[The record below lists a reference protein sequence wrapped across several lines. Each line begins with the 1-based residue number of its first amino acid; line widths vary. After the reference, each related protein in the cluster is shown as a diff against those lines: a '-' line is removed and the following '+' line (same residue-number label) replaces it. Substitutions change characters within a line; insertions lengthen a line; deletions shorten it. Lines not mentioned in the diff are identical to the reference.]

1 MATSRPRAPAPSTRT
16 LLLAALLFL
25 ALAAPLAANAALCG
39 RQAGGALCANTQCCS
54 ARGECGTDWA
64 HCGKG
69 CQSGAC
75 VPLAGPATTS
85 LPTSTSL
92 TTTTST
98 TGTTVSTTSG
108 GSYSTTTAT
117 TTAGGG
123 TSGGKC
129 KTMSCL
135 TPMTAQVDEY
145 GQYTSCAYK
154 NAISVTYDDGPHES
168 YTGPILDELL
178 ARGIKTTFFIVG
190 SQLENPLNVALLHRE
205 YNEGHQIASHTYTH
219 ADLATLTNAQIAT
232 EIAKT
237 EAAIFAAIGVAP
249 KYMRCPYGSITA
261 SGAKYIQ
268 SLGLK
273 MIYWNLD
280 TNDWL
285 YLNETLSY
293 AEYTK
298 VLTSAT
304 VAAATSIISLQHDIQ
319 LVTKNMVKTTHD
331 FVASIGMVET
341 TVADCLGDK
350 NMYYTTLPKR
360 S

>member
-1 MATSRPRAPAPSTRT
+1 MTTSRLRRAAPPSART

-25 ALAAPLAANAALCG
+25 ALAAPLVANAALCG

-54 ARGECGTDWA
+54 ARGECGSDWA

-75 VPLAGPATTS
+75 VPLAGPATASAPASTTS
-85 LPTSTSL
+85 QTTSKTST
-92 TTTTST
+92 
-98 TGTTVSTTSG
+98 GGSTTSG
-108 GSYSTTTAT
+108 GSSSTTTAT

-123 TSGGKC
+123 SSSGKC
-129 KTMSCL
+129 TSMSCL

-145 GQYTSCAYK
+145 GQHTSCAYK
-154 NAISVTYDDGPHES
+154 GAISVTYDDGPHEQ
-168 YTGPILDELL
+168 YTAPILDELL

-190 SQLENPLNVALLHRE
+190 SQLETAINVALLQRE
-205 YNEGHQIASHTYTH
+205 YKEGHQIATHTYTH
-219 ADLATLTNAQIAT
+219 PDLATLTNAQIAS
-232 EIAKT
+232 EISKT

-261 SGAKYIQ
+261 TGAQYIQ

-273 MIYWNLD
+273 MVYWNLD

-304 VAAATSIISLQHDIQ
+304 VAASTSIISLQHDIQ
-319 LVTKNMVKTTHD
+319 LVTMNMVKTTHD
-331 FVASIGMVET
+331 FVASVGMVES
-341 TVADCLGDK
+341 TVANCLGDT
-350 NMYYTTLPKR
+350 NLYYTTLPTR
-360 S
+360 A